1 VPPQRHSFVS
11 EGEQPALPAV
21 EPELIAEDATTL
33 APSLADRRGPAC
45 HPSLLRQKACTWLSK
60 LQALTPTSLAGRS
73 QAFFQMHLACGS
85 CATAIFLVHEKS

>member
-1 VPPQRHSFVS
+1 
-11 EGEQPALPAV
+11 
-21 EPELIAEDATTL
+21 
-33 APSLADRRGPAC
+33 
-45 HPSLLRQKACTWLSK
+45 LLRQKACTWLSK